1 MNGIVIFMA
10 KVEKF
15 HPRFRG
21 NNLVARYG
29 FPEGSCV
36 IPNKASHMDN
46 KTWAKVGKVVSPGIR
61 NIKVSNVTC
70 VSPIIFSI
78 YITLHICPYKL
89 SSNCFLFPKV
99 VVITHI

>member
-36 IPNKASHMDN
+36 DN
-46 KTWAKVGKVVSPGIR
+46 KTWEKVGKVVSPGIR
-61 NIKVSNVTC
+61 NIKVSNVTF

-78 YITLHICPYKL
+78 YLTLHICPYKL
-89 SSNCFLFPKV
+89 SSDCFLFPKV